1 MEKIDLFGLKIAIPR
16 GDEQLVSSI
25 LNGMSNVELLPDIL
39 RVDSNGLIIGFQPM
53 EDMTWGEIFFF
64 QNLMVAQRTF
74 LMDEFLRK
82 HGEIE

>member
-1 MEKIDLFGLKIAIPR
+1 MEKIDIFGVKLAVPK

-25 LNGMSNVELLPDIL
+25 LNGMSNVEALPDIL
-39 RVDSNGLIIGFQPM
+39 RVDSNGLITGFQPM
-53 EDMTWGEIFFF
+53 ENMTWGEIFFF
-64 QNLMVAQRTF
+64 QNLMIGQRTY